1 MDKKAANLAF
11 HHSERLK
18 SNLFLISAA
27 LERLASLKPEE
38 VAGGR
43 EVSKAVFLAL
53 GTEINMAR
61 RYVEPTDMSAIE
73 TGLSGVEAAV
83 ESQQYQEAREQ
94 LGRTFSAV
102 TSVSNKYIGLLM
114 EEGLV

>member
-1 MDKKAANLAF
+1 MDKKEANLAF

-18 SNLFLISAA
+18 SNLFLLSAA
-27 LERLASLKPEE
+27 LERLAALKPEE
-38 VAGGR
+38 AVGGR
-43 EVSKAVFLAL
+43 EVSKAVLLAL

-61 RYVEPTDMSAIE
+61 RYIEDTDMSGIE

-83 ESQQYQEAREQ
+83 ESDEYQVARER
-94 LGRTFSAV
+94 LGQTFSAV